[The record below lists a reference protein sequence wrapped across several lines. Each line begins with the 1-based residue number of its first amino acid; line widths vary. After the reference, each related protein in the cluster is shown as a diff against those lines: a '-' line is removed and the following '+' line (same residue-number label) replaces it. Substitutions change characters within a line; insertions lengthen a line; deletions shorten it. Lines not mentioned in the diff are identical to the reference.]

1 MDRRVCYPK
10 DEEEKKFIAHEQNQ
24 SKKSRILYSYL
35 NDIWNWYDIT
45 SIILLSAVIFTHVAD
60 IIKHNELIARANV
73 RIMSISNIFISL
85 RLLKVGRIINQD
97 FGMLVITIT
106 FVMRDLVVWM
116 LAYITILIPFSMIFI
131 IKFFF

>member
-10 DEEEKKFIAHEQNQ
+10 DEEEKKFISHEQNQ
-24 SKKSRILYSYL
+24 SKKSRIIYSYL
-35 NDIWNWYDIT
+35 NDIWNWYDII
-45 SIILLSAVIFTHVAD
+45 SIILLAAVIFTHIAD
-60 IIKHNELIARANV
+60 IINHNELIARANV

-106 FVMRDLVVWM
+106 FVMRDLIVWI
-116 LAYITILIPFSMIFI
+116 LSYVTILIPFSIIYFI
-131 IKFFF
+131 